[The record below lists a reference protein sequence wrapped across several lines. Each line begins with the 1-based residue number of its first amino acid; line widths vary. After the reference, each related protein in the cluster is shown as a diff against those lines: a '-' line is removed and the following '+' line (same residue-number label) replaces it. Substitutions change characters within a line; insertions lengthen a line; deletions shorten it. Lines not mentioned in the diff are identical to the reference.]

1 MCVEGGAF
9 IFFVKG
15 DSGSK
20 TMPEFLTESF
30 GRMVLPLEFKD
41 VLISRLPAVSH
52 LNFTLSVLKFFAVI
66 LCFCS
71 SHKFLDFY
79 SSCSR
84 HCSKRNSHCV
94 FRSRAPTIYFN

>member
-1 MCVEGGAF
+1 MCVWRGVGGAF

-52 LNFTLSVLKFFAVI
+52 LNFTFICAEI
-66 LCFCS
+66 LCCYFV
-71 SHKFLDFY
+71 FLQF
-79 SSCSR
+79 SQIS
-84 HCSKRNSHCV
+84 
-94 FRSRAPTIYFN
+94 